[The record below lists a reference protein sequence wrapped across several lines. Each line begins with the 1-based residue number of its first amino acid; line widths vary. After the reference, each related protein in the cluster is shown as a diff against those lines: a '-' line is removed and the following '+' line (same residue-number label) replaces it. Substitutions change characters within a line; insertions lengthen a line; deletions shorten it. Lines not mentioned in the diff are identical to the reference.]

1 MVNVNQQEKAE
12 KKTLLLS
19 SLNACQVT
27 QTNDTLLLTQ
37 KQVRYLMMHKVMGIR
52 VKEMLMRVGHGR
64 LGIKVKTKKKLDVNL
79 IYKNG
84 LRHTAILWII

>member
-1 MVNVNQQEKAE
+1 MNQQEKAE
-12 KKTLLLS
+12 KRNISVVKSEYLS
-19 SLNACQVT
+19 SYS
-27 QTNDTLLLTQ
+27 DERYILLTQ
-37 KQVRYLMMHKVMGIR
+37 KLVRFLMMHKVMGIR
-52 VKEMLMRVGHGR
+52 VKEKLMRVGHGR